1 MKRSKTYMYKPQE
14 AKDIESIDD
23 PSNGLR
29 FSKHNL
35 TITKIHVHPWH
46 KMQVNPHLMEGFN
59 YLASNLVAEN
69 PEGSIMTYT
78 PMSGKTFKIIFNYFI
93 WIYFVGICVLSSFC
107 IYYIIETLYMLDKPF
122 FVLHLS
128 FIYFIWIYF
137 EIAYLFSILN
147 LCIFNVS
154 WLTLMLV

>member
-1 MKRSKTYMYKPQE
+1 
-14 AKDIESIDD
+14 
-23 PSNGLR
+23 
-29 FSKHNL
+29 
-35 TITKIHVHPWH
+35 
-46 KMQVNPHLMEGFN
+46 MQVNPHLMEGFN

-78 PMSGKTFKIIFNYFI
+78 PRYGKTFKIIFNYFI

-122 FVLHLS
+122 FVLHIY

-137 EIAYLFSILN
+137 EIAYLLPILN
-147 LCIFNVS
+147 PMHV
-154 WLTLMLV
+154 